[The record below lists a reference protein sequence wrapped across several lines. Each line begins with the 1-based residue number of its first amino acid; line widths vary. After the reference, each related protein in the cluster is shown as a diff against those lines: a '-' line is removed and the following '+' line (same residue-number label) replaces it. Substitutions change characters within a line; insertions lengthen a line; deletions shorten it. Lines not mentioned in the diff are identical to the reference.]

1 MASALLLGGAPGAVA
16 QLPEEI
22 FAAGFHRTLVHEC
35 VRAERAA
42 RRRGTAATRTRGK
55 VSGGGVKPWR
65 QKGTG
70 RARAGSIRSP
80 IWRGG
85 GTVFGPQPRSY
96 AFKVNRK
103 ERRAALRSALSLHA
117 GRSSLAVLHADAI
130 TNASTA
136 AGRELL
142 GGFDAPRPLL
152 AVLDASDRAAALSLR
167 NLASVRVIDHAD
179 VGVTE
184 IVGAA
189 SLLISERA
197 LEALCARAAPPR
209 RPARALA
216 AAGAGAKAAPEA
228 STARQSAP
236 DSTSPRAA
244 EDGAADQEQA

>member
-1 MASALLLGGAPGAVA
+1 MASAPLLGGAAGASA
-16 QLPEEI
+16 ELPDEI

-117 GRSSLAVLHADAI
+117 GRSTLALLHKDAL
-130 TNASTA
+130 TSASTA
-136 AGRELL
+136 AGRALL
-142 GGFDAPRPLL
+142 AQFDGPRPLL
-152 AVLDASDRAAALSLR
+152 AVVDPEERALALSLR
-167 NLASVRVIDHAD
+167 NLAAVRVIEHAD

-189 SLLISERA
+189 SLLLSERA
-197 LEALCARAAPPR
+197 LEALCRRAEPPR
-209 RPARALA
+209 RPARA
-216 AAGAGAKAAPEA
+216 AAPA
-228 STARQSAP
+228 GGAQS
-236 DSTSPRAA
+236 
-244 EDGAADQEQA
+244 EKEQS